1 MRNVAF
7 SFETSEGKEEER
19 EQVVVEE
26 EEALRRRVIMLR
38 VDIWVMGAAA

>member
-26 EEALRRRVIMLR
+26 EEALRRRVIMWR